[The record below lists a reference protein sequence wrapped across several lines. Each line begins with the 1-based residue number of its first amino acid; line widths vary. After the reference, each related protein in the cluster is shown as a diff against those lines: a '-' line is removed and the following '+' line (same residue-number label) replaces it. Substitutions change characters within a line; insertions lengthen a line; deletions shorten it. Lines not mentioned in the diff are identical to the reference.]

1 MDPRIPGP
9 RAVADWRALPEREDG
24 ARLELVNGHWS
35 TAAPPSEQ
43 HRWAQRELLAALDR
57 ATRAAERSDLRV
69 VGGVGVEIG
78 ASGNTVLVP
87 DVAVFE
93 ESPEDGSLRP
103 ENLVLVGEIWAPAG
117 SRRLQRAKRHCLAR
131 AGVPYFWS
139 ISQDARGPVELATY
153 RFARGR
159 YLTGTATTVG
169 DGPVTVTASPVP
181 VEVDVAELR
190 R

>member
-1 MDPRIPGP
+1 MDPRFPGP
-9 RAVADWRALPEREDG
+9 RAVADGRALPEREDG
-24 ARLELVNGHWS
+24 SRMELVNGHWF
-35 TAAPPSEQ
+35 TAAPPTEQ

-57 ATRAAERSDLRV
+57 AVRAAGRADLRV
-69 VGGVGVEIG
+69 VGGAGVELG
-78 ASGNTVLVP
+78 TENTVLVP
-87 DVAVFE
+87 DFAVFE
-93 ESPEDGSLRP
+93 APPEDSSRRP

-131 AGVPYFWS
+131 AGVPFFWS
-139 ISQDARGPVELATY
+139 VSQDTRGPVELATY

-159 YLTGTATTVG
+159 YLTGTATTFG

-181 VEVDVAELR
+181 VEVDLAKLR